1 MTSHGRALIDAIQ
14 DVMLENMSHEEFQLA
29 IRPKIQGS
37 WNLHELLPRDLE
49 HFIMLSSATGVLGNR
64 AQANYAAGNTF
75 QDSLA
80 HFRRQQGLAATTID
94 VGAVLDVGYVADH
107 ADRLAMTK
115 YLGSMMR
122 VLREEELLTLIEYA
136 MNTTLQSPAQLVT
149 GLTPLDT
156 HRARGVPMLSYM
168 NLPLF
173 TQLRRLN
180 TQQDG
185 ADTTG
190 SDGPAVEARLRA
202 ALTLDEAAHI
212 VTEAVTD
219 KLCSL
224 LSIAVE
230 DVDPARTI
238 SANGV
243 DSLVALELRTFLARK
258 VKADVPVLEIMG
270 SLSLAQVCRKVA
282 SASKAV
288 DLPTAEEN

>member
-1 MTSHGRALIDAIQ
+1 MLTNDVQ
-14 DVMLENMSHEEFQLA
+14 DVMLENMTHEEFQLA
-29 IRPKIQGS
+29 IKPKIQGS
-37 WNLHELLPRDLE
+37 WNLHELLPKELD
-49 HFIMLSSATGVLGNR
+49 HFIMLSSATGILGNR

-75 QDSLA
+75 QDALA
-80 HFRRQQGLAATTID
+80 HFRRQQGLTGTTID

-115 YLGSMMR
+115 YLGSMMK
-122 VLREEELLTLIEYA
+122 VLREEELLTLIEYS
-136 MNTTLQSPAQLVT
+136 MNAQSPAQLVT
-149 GLTPLDT
+149 GLTPLDA

-168 NLPLF
+168 NFPLF

-185 ADTTG
+185 AGTTG
-190 SDGPAVEARLRA
+190 GDGPDVEARLRA
-202 ALTLDEAAHI
+202 AGTLDEAAQV
-212 VTEAVTD
+212 VTEAVID
-219 KLCSL
+219 KLSSL

-230 DVDPARTI
+230 EVDPTRTI

-243 DSLVALELRTFLARK
+243 DSLVALELRTFMARK

-270 SLSLAQVCRKVA
+270 SLSLFQLCKKVA

-288 DLPTAEEN
+288 DLPTAGDN

>member
-1 MTSHGRALIDAIQ
+1 MLIDGVQ

-29 IRPKIQGS
+29 VRPKIQGS

-75 QDSLA
+75 QDALA

-115 YLGSMMR
+115 YLGSMMK
-122 VLREEELLTLIEYA
+122 VLREEELLTLIEYG
-136 MNTTLQSPAQLVT
+136 MNAALQSPAQLVT

-168 NLPLF
+168 NFPLF

-185 ADTTG
+185 AGTTG
-190 SDGPAVEARLRA
+190 GDGPDVEARLRA
-202 ALTLDEAAHI
+202 ARTLDEAAQI
-212 VTEAVTD
+212 VTESVID
-219 KLCSL
+219 KLSSL

-243 DSLVALELRTFLARK
+243 DSLVALELRTFIARK

-270 SLSLAQVCRKVA
+270 SLSLAQLCRKVA

-288 DLPTAEEN
+288 ELPMAGDN